1 MSKVEEFLELVDGLT
16 SLSPEEAE
24 KVRRKYPLDRR
35 GRVNKKGP
43 SDESPGPLKLSGSA
57 HGSGLPGTATARA
70 CPLVVLR

>member
-35 GRVNKKGP
+35 GRVNKKRA
-43 SDESPGPLKLSGSA
+43 ERRI
-57 HGSGLPGTATARA
+57 ARS
-70 CPLVVLR
+70 LETKRQRSR